1 MQAFLTKSSDYAY
14 DASFSN
20 EKLLGGN
27 QTMKIQFKQ
36 AAMALAL
43 SSSLLMSGIPALADG
58 AAVPA
63 AAAVYDLNDSLH
75 VTIEGIY
82 NEKTSSGVRLGAVIR
97 LKNTSAQTLRVPDH
111 ELRVKTDGG
120 ITYTLRASSSNA
132 RGVQPDSEVELTYMK
147 VVNRQTEV
155 NLSELSLIDVNYN
168 VYPKLETTLFTASIG
183 ASVWNGNRADLK
195 DTALLKKWGESFT
208 IPTLESPLQYKTV
221 DINKSNTNEG
231 ADYIVKLLVNNP
243 SDQTETIPA
252 LELDGKTKTNV
263 YTGNQIEAGPV
274 SLEPGK
280 SKYIH
285 FAIHAE
291 MDTVLESVNVLTT
304 ESFTQSDAAGVVK
317 TSNFTIGKLN
327 IGLPGTKSTG
337 SGYQYGAPIAFEKW
351 NDVINQDLDVSLT
364 ELHVSENADQGS
376 KLAFAKFKLTNKG
389 LSPVP
394 VPTFQTELS
403 SPTGYDYAG
412 SRQSE
417 VQKSI
422 APGTSTVVSYAF
434 VLPVAESSDT
444 FTMKLQNVVNSS
456 ENSGAISNYKSTIA
470 SYQVTTQ
477 SENDRH
483 KIALYP
489 YTVNIKDYILSQIT
503 SPGQTIAINYTYK
516 LQLFMDLTRD
526 PQVLVDN
533 NFSKLKFELV
543 DPSGSILGSK
553 SFPFTGTDRLVNGK
567 QTLTFSNLTT
577 DQIQNNVT
585 VKVYEA
591 IDTPTGEVDR
601 LIAEL
606 N

>member
-1 MQAFLTKSSDYAY
+1 
-14 DASFSN
+14 
-20 EKLLGGN
+20 
-27 QTMKIQFKQ
+27 MKIQFKQ
-36 AAMALAL
+36 VAMTLAL
-43 SSSLLMSGIPALADG
+43 SSSLLMSGIPAFADG

-63 AAAVYDLNDSLH
+63 VTVAAVYDLSDSLH
-75 VTIEGIY
+75 VTIEGIF

-97 LKNTSAQTLRVPDH
+97 VKNSSGQTLRIPDH
-111 ELRVKTDGG
+111 ELRVKTEGG

-132 RGVQPDSEVELTYMK
+132 RGVQPDSEVELTYLK

-155 NLSELSLIDVNYN
+155 SLSELSLIDVNYN
-168 VYPKLETTLFTASIG
+168 VYPKQETTLFTASVG
-183 ASVWNGNRADLK
+183 ASVWNGNRADIK
-195 DTALLKKWGESFT
+195 DTALMKKWGEAFM

-231 ADYIVKLLVNNP
+231 ADYIVKLLVSNP

-263 YTGNQIEAGPV
+263 YAGNQIEADAV
-274 SLEPGK
+274 SLEPGE

-304 ESFTQSDAAGVVK
+304 ENFTQSDAAGVVK

-327 IGLPGTKSTG
+327 IGLPGTQTVVS
-337 SGYQYGAPIAFEKW
+337 SYEYGAPIAFEKW
-351 NDVINQDLDVSLT
+351 NDVINQDLDVSLS
-364 ELHVSENADQGS
+364 ELHIAVNEDQGS
-376 KLAFAKFKLTNKG
+376 KLAFAKFKITNKG
-389 LSPVP
+389 LSPIP
-394 VPTFQTELS
+394 VPAFLTELS

-444 FTMKLQNVVNSS
+444 FTMKLQNVVSS
-456 ENSGAISNYKSTIA
+456 SAKSEAIPNYKSTIA
-470 SYQVTTQ
+470 SYQVTAQ

-483 KIALYP
+483 NIALYP
-489 YTVNIKDYILSQIT
+489 YTVNIKDYFLSQIT
-503 SPGQTIAINYTYK
+503 SPGQTISINYTYK
-516 LQLFMDLTRD
+516 LQLFLDLTRD
-526 PQVLVDN
+526 PQVLVDT

-553 SFPFTGTDRLVNGK
+553 SFPFTGTDRLVDGK

-577 DQIQNNVT
+577 DQIQNNVI

-591 IDTPTGEVDR
+591 MTTPTGEVDR

-606 N
+606 K